1 MKAREWD
8 KVNCKLSEVRVQLSR
23 EAKAACD
30 TTHGSRNEVVKITNW
45 YMEKQKHDTRVR
57 SCCFK
62 IFELGHGQLFF
73 GNHQ

>member
-45 YMEKQKHDTRVR
+45 YIENKNMVPESDHVASKY
-57 SCCFK
+57 
-62 IFELGHGQLFF
+62 
-73 GNHQ
+73 